1 MDTLHKFE
9 QLYNEAVS
17 TYQNQL
23 PLCAA
28 ENVVSPFSKIMLTS
42 SLQEKY
48 LLGASSKYQENN
60 FLGSD
65 KLFEF
70 NILLNQLCLR
80 LYGAKYADARTLS
93 GINAVTSLLMSL
105 FEVGDIVFISNDE
118 YGGHTSI
125 KKICKRLGIKTRYI
139 PYDYDNLDIDYKQ
152 LNEELMKE
160 NVKGVL
166 VCLSDILFQ
175 PSLEKIELPEDCI
188 LLYDATQTLGLIAG
202 KENKNPFD
210 YFESSDDN
218 FIMFGAAHK
227 TLPGVTCGLIL
238 TNNPILLQKYESIN
252 PDYLRN
258 THFHHI
264 LSLITTLIEFE
275 KFGKEYSKNIRQ
287 MVESLSV
294 RLLSGGFTLI
304 SGERCS
310 ETHQIWLSFPNQL
323 ELNIFYEACCRYG
336 ISVTKREKKVYND
349 FGIRIGLQEIARYKW
364 DNNIIDTIAII
375 LTLIKKNMPSEEIT
389 KHVDIFVKSNR
400 TINYT
405 FSEVETDKFK
415 QNLHDS

>member
-17 TYQNQL
+17 TYKNQL

-28 ENVVSPFSKIMLTS
+28 ENVVSPFSKIMLSS

-48 LLGASSKYQENN
+48 LLGASSTYQENN

-70 NILLNQLCLR
+70 NILLNQLCLE

-105 FEVGDIVFISNDE
+105 FEIGDTVYISSDE

-125 KKICKRLGIKTRYI
+125 KKICRRLGIKTKYI
-139 PYDYDNLDIDYKQ
+139 PYDYNKLDIDYDQ
-152 LNEELMKE
+152 LNKALTKE
-160 NVKGVL
+160 NVNGIL
-166 VCLSDILFQ
+166 ICLSDILFQ
-175 PSLEKIELPEDCI
+175 PQLEKIDLPKDCI

-210 YFESSDDN
+210 YFNSSDNN

-238 TNNPILLQKYESIN
+238 TNNPNLLQKYENIN
-252 PDYLRN
+252 PYYLRN

-264 LSLITTLIEFE
+264 LSLITTLIEF
-275 KFGKEYSKNIRQ
+275 KRFGQAYSQNIQ
-287 MVESLSV
+287 YMVKRLSKK
-294 RLLSGGFTLI
+294 LLQNGFSLI
-304 SGERCS
+304 SGERYS
-310 ETHQIWLSFPNQL
+310 ETHQIWLSFPNKI
-323 ELNIFYEACCRYG
+323 ELNTFFEACCHYG

-349 FGIRIGLQEIARYKW
+349 FGIRIGLQEIARYNW
-364 DNNIIDTIAII
+364 EIDIIDTITNI
-375 LTLIKKNMPSEEIT
+375 LTAIKNNMPSEEIT
-389 KHVDIFVKSNR
+389 KHVDSFLNTKR
-400 TINYT
+400 TLNYT
-405 FSEVETDKFK
+405 FSEAQVNQFK
-415 QNLHDS
+415 QNLHDC